1 MTEIQVWPVDP
12 RDQRWEVWSPRFRVS
27 FWRLTVDGWASREF
41 ELAATDVVAV
51 LEWVKE
57 HAEPRETSA
66 VYCVV
71 DGSDGRGLV
80 RLAGNDPTRT

>member
-51 LEWVKE
+51 LE
-57 HAEPRETSA
+57 
-66 VYCVV
+66 
-71 DGSDGRGLV
+71 
-80 RLAGNDPTRT
+80 